1 MGTQL
6 LMNESD
12 EAFCAVE
19 EPAAACG
26 VYVSRRVA
34 SDRVLKE
41 LNNLPEVEYPEEVVA
56 RWVSEVEATRAQL
69 STGELVPRT
78 VAEYMAERGIKLG

>member
-6 LMNESD
+6 LANESD

-19 EPAAACG
+19 EPAVARE

-34 SDRVLKE
+34 SDEEAATAFLYAISKHKKALEE
-41 LNNLPEVEYPEEVVA
+41 LA
-56 RWVSEVEATRAQL
+56 RYDRS
-69 STGELVPRT
+69 
-78 VAEYMAERGIKLG
+78 